1 MYMKKRIVALL
12 LASALLSAL
21 PVTALAAEYTD
32 LTGHWS
38 EPYITELT
46 ELGYL
51 TGYTDGTVKPD
62 KTITACEALALLS
75 RFYRPS
81 DDAVQLIHDDYGQF
95 VSSYVDP
102 NLSWAYDEIEI
113 CLAAGILSQN
123 ELKSLRLTSPIDKEL
138 LSVLLVRALQL
149 TEEAQKLT
157 DEGVEL
163 SFEDADDLSD
173 SYVGYIAILVNNGIV
188 EGNNHN
194 QFTPHAEVTRAVVS
208 AMVVRG
214 LDYVEDLGRDLV
226 LEEYEDVSHHEGLMT
241 SYANG
246 VLTLRDTYGVS
257 RSYTVPKS
265 AEISVSDG
273 GTSLTSSYV
282 GCYVS
287 VRTSEG
293 TVDSVTVRNEQG
305 ITFNQGVITEVAKS
319 SNGYNVTYT
328 NPDSNKSTRL
338 LIPNTA
344 KVTVDGVEKAVSD
357 LKAGMFLT
365 ITQSGT
371 TISTVTATSGDL
383 TLTGTIQSLT
393 YGTPAV
399 LKISTEDGGQL
410 VYNLDMSNLPKILW
424 GANEASIERLTAKS
438 SVTLTIRDCK
448 LTQIAV
454 ESSADTIDGI
464 VTSVVSTTGGTT
476 WIITDENSTSHS
488 LTLDPA
494 ANAYQNGTAILPGTI
509 QVGDTVSAVVDG
521 NTILEVYLISSA
533 NDTANKVSGTVL
545 VVDTSA
551 KQITMLNS
559 TNRLIYISTKNVSSI
574 IDAATGDTIR
584 LSSLDVNSKIVAY
597 GSYTDASNFAATS
610 IVVEK

>member
-1 MYMKKRIVALL
+1 MKMKNRIVALL
-12 LASALLSAL
+12 LALALLAAL

-32 LTGHWS
+32 LAGHWS

-51 TGYTDGTVKPD
+51 TGYTDGTVRPD

-81 DDAVQLIHDDYGQF
+81 DDALQLIHDDYGQF

-102 NLSWAYDEIEI
+102 NLNWAYDELEI

-149 TEEAQKLT
+149 TDEAQKLT
-157 DEGVEL
+157 EEGVEL
-163 SFEDADDLSD
+163 DFEDADDLNEN
-173 SYVGYIAILVNNGIV
+173 YVGYIAVLVNNGIV

-214 LDYVEDLGRDLV
+214 LDYVEKLGRDLV
-226 LEEYEDVSHHEGLMT
+226 LEEYENTSRHDGLLT
-241 SYANG
+241 SYSGG

-265 AEISVSDG
+265 ATISISDG
-273 GTSLTSSYV
+273 GSTLSSSYA

-287 VRTSEG
+287 VRTMEG
-293 TVDSVTVRNEQG
+293 VVDSVTVRNEQG
-305 ITFNQGVITEVAKS
+305 VTFSQGAVTEVAKA
-319 SNGYNVTYT
+319 SNGYNVTISNLDT
-328 NPDSNKSTRL
+328 NKTSRIL
-338 LIPNTA
+338 VPNSA
-344 KVTVDGVEKAVSD
+344 DVTVDGTESAASG
-357 LKAGMFLT
+357 LKTGMFVTMTL
-365 ITQSGT
+365 SGT
-371 TISTVTATSGDL
+371 TVTDVLATSGDM

-399 LKISTEDGGQL
+399 LKVTTEDGGQL
-410 VYNLDMSNLPKILW
+410 VYNLDMSDLPKILW
-424 GANEASIERLTAKS
+424 GENEAGIERLTAKS
-438 SVTLTIRDCK
+438 SVTLTIRDCE

-476 WIITDENSTSHS
+476 WMITDENNTTHS

-494 ANAYQNGTAILPGTI
+494 ANAYQNGTAILTGTI

-521 NTILEVYLISSA
+521 STILEVYLISSA
-533 NDTANKVSGTVL
+533 SDSANKISGTVL
-545 VVDTSA
+545 VVNSSG

-574 IDAATGDTIR
+574 IDAATGKTMS

-597 GSYTDASNFAATS
+597 GSYTDASNFNATS
-610 IVVEK
+610 IIVEK